1 MKRDS
6 LVSTT
11 LAGRYRID
19 ALLGEGGM
27 GRVYAGEHVLMR
39 KRVAVK
45 VLHRELT
52 SVPEVVARFERE
64 AMAAAN
70 IDHSNVAAATDFGK
84 LEDGSVYLVLEYVE
98 GESLRD
104 VIAQGPLAIERAIR
118 IARQIASALGAA
130 HALDIVHR
138 DLKPENVMLVTR
150 AGDNDFVKVLDFGIA
165 KVPMGEPK
173 LAEGKPITRAGM
185 IFGTP
190 EYMAPEQALGQQV
203 DGRADL
209 YSLGVILFEML
220 AGRRPFSSATG
231 VGILGQQLSKQPP
244 SIAERSAG
252 VVVPPAVEQV
262 VHKLLA
268 RDLDDRYE
276 KAADA
281 VTALDGLLGMAA
293 APGPRLFT
301 QLSGS
306 PTAVLG
312 STANSGGASNPL
324 GPARPR
330 ESIRP
335 GLGAGFG
342 SYADGTLDESES
354 SPAIEPPHQ
363 PAGGSVVDQATWPAP
378 PPETNDRSPGAVVI
392 PPPAALPSV
401 GLAPPPPEAV
411 VIPPPAALPP
421 VGVAP
426 PSRLDGKWWGEAVG
440 ATRAR
445 VRRAWD
451 AGRDWAHRTRPKLV
465 MAASQTRDALERALA
480 ASTAFVDRH
489 RGRLPAPLAKIPA
502 LAFLGAAGFLV
513 VTGLLGFVIVVAVGS
528 RATAERSRAAARAS
542 ASAASSVRPS
552 ASAAPLAEE
561 IARARVEGAG
571 GLEGLV
577 AKYPSSAAVLLEL
590 AQAYLR
596 EKRHTDAVGAAQR
609 ALSRDPTYNQNTE
622 LARTLWHLA
631 QPPESTDAA
640 FTLLAGP
647 MGSKG
652 ADIVYDLAVTAGVRK
667 EVKQRADDFLKSPR
681 FAEQA
686 SPALKVAVG
695 LRAAT
700 YCEKAHGLLS
710 EAQSSGD
717 ERALK
722 VLRRY
727 EATTGCGRRGKRDC
741 NPCMRRDTQLREAT
755 RAIEQRTK
763 GGGDAK

>member
-6 LVSTT
+6 LVSTV

-84 LEDGSVYLVLEYVE
+84 LDDGSVYLVLEYVE

-104 VIAQGPLAIERAIR
+104 LVAQGPFPPERAIR

-150 AGDNDFVKVLDFGIA
+150 AGDHDFVKVLDFGIA

-173 LAEGKPITRAGM
+173 LTEGKPITRAGM
-185 IFGTP
+185 VFGTP

-209 YSLGVILFEML
+209 YSLGVIFFEML

-231 VGILGQQLSKQPP
+231 VGILGQQLSKLPP
-244 SIAERSAG
+244 TIAERSPG
-252 VVVPPAVEQV
+252 VSVPRAVEQV
-262 VHKLLA
+262 AQRLLA
-268 RDLDDRYE
+268 RDIAGRYQN
-276 KAADA
+276 AAEA
-281 VTALDGLLGMAA
+281 VVALDGLLGMAA

-312 STANSGGASNPL
+312 SRPGSVGVPNALGSNL
-324 GPARPR
+324 PAERPR
-330 ESIRP
+330 ESVRP

-342 SYADGTLDESES
+342 SYADGTLDEAEVL
-354 SPAIEPPHQ
+354 PVEARAPQ
-363 PAGGSVVDQATWPAP
+363 PALPSVADQATWPAP
-378 PPETNDRSPGAVVI
+378 PPEPIARPGSPEPIVA
-392 PPPAALPSV
+392 PA
-401 GLAPPPPEAV
+401 
-411 VIPPPAALPP
+411 PAALPP
-421 VGVAP
+421 VGLAP
-426 PSRLDGKWWGEAVG
+426 PPRFDRTAWREWTKDAWDKVLDWTDRARPMLSRARPMLSRVG
-440 ATRAR
+440 ATL
-445 VRRAWD
+445 RRA
-451 AGRDWAHRTRPKLV
+451 GVT
-465 MAASQTRDALERALA
+465 TRDALVRVLG
-480 ASTAFVDRH
+480 ASIAWVEQH
-489 RGRLPAPLAKIPA
+489 RSRLPAPLAKIPA
-502 LAFLGAAGFLV
+502 PAFLGVAGFLV
-513 VTGLLGFVIVVAVGS
+513 VVTAVVLGVLLASGS
-528 RATAERSRAAARAS
+528 SATAARGRSAAAQASASARASSSAAAS
-542 ASAASSVRPS
+542 ASAAT
-552 ASAAPLAEE
+552 LAED
-561 IARARVEGAG
+561 IARARSSGSAA
-571 GLEGLV
+571 LEALL
-577 AKYPSSAAVLLEL
+577 ARHPSSAAVLLEL
-590 AQAYLR
+590 SRAYLL
-596 EKRHTDAVGAAQR
+596 EKRHTDAVSAAQR
-609 ALSRDPTYNQNTE
+609 ALSRDPTYNQNTD
-622 LARTLWHLA
+622 LARILWHLA
-631 QPPESTDAA
+631 QPPDSTDAA
-640 FTLLAGP
+640 FTLLEGP

-652 ADIVYDLAVTAGVRK
+652 ADIIYDLVVTPGVRK
-667 EVKQRADDFLKSPR
+667 EVKQRGEDFFKSPR

-686 SPALKVAVG
+686 SAALKVAVG

-700 YCEKAHGLLS
+700 SCEKARGLLP

-722 VLRRY
+722 LLRRY
-727 EATTGCGRRGKRDC
+727 ESAVGCGRRGKRDC
-741 NPCMRRDTQLREAT
+741 NPCMRQDSRLRDAV
-755 RAIEQRTK
+755 RAIEQRSK
-763 GGGDAK
+763 PAAEAK